1 MPAYVC
7 PSHKLRDVVDKL
19 YRQKLRPEERYIVSK
34 ANDLLKH
41 QEIVGTGF
49 WSSLWSGIKD
59 VMSFPTQV
67 LNEVPFLKT
76 AVGFAFPAASL
87 ALAAAPLA
95 KYIYGTDT
103 NKWLTD
109 ALGDFNVDPDYKG
122 SDKQPQP
129 QQKQQQQKQQ
139 APQGVFTGEGI
150 ANKFVTD
157 LTGKLSTMLDPSQ
170 VDSPYAAYNV
180 PNINSGYF
188 DSQGNYISTPDAL
201 KFPKFIGDFREKA
214 KSLREY
220 LIHTEQTSNNLRTNE
235 YKILMSNQQPYRFL
249 DFPQYNPTSIP
260 LPFQNISKNHYKG
273 KYI

>member
-1 MPAYVC
+1 M
-7 PSHKLRDVVDKL
+7 VDKL

-41 QEIVGTGF
+41 QEIVGSGF
-49 WSSLWSGIKD
+49 FSSLWDGIKN
-59 VMSFPTQV
+59 VMSLPTQL

-87 ALAAAPLA
+87 ALAAAPLG
-95 KYIYGTDT
+95 KFIYGTNT
-103 NKWLTD
+103 NTWLTD
-109 ALGDFNVDPDYKG
+109 ALGDFNSDPDYKG
-122 SDKQPQP
+122 SDKQPQ
-129 QQKQQQQKQQ
+129 QKQQQQQQ
-139 APQGVFTGEGI
+139 APSGIFTGEGI

-157 LTGKLSTMLDPSQ
+157 LTGKLSMMLDSSQ
-170 VDSPYAAYNV
+170 VDTPYMPYNV

-220 LIHTEQTSNNLRTNE
+220 LIHTEQTANNLRTNE
-235 YKILMSNQQPYRFL
+235 YKILMANQQPYRFL

-260 LPFQNISKNHYKG
+260 LPFQNISKNYYKG